1 MKPYDQMS
9 RDELIHEVR
18 RRDLQLTEA
27 LSRDEERY
35 RSLFMSMREGF
46 FLSQVIFDESGA
58 PCDYLYLDVNP
69 AFERIVGFKRDDI
82 LNRRMY
88 QLQDAPSSV
97 WLAVFKQ
104 VVTTGQ
110 PSQCCYY
117 SDPFQKYFDIFAFR
131 PAPDQYAVLVSDV
144 TERKEAEKA
153 LKESESRLR
162 YFMEHAP
169 ANLAMFDREMRYI
182 FASRRWMEATQLG
195 DMDVTGLSH
204 YDLFPKNAAHR
215 RDAHRRGLAGEVV
228 TCRDDR
234 LRRNDGSEICLSW
247 EVVPWYDSSGAVG
260 GIFIFSEDI
269 TGRKQ
274 AEEALRT
281 SQARYRDIVEN
292 QTEFVDRYLPGGIL
306 TFVNNSLAKL
316 TGHRPEDLL
325 GKSFYP
331 FLHEDDRAQVVAAIE
346 ALTPENP
353 FVVVENRVELPD
365 GLHWHQW
372 KHCAITDSEGKIVE
386 YQATGRDVTERKQM
400 QDILIAHQNELRLAN
415 ELLEQRVRERTADL
429 EAAIRAQESFSY
441 SVSHDLRAPLRH
453 INSFSAMVIE
463 DFGDQ
468 VPPGAR
474 EYLDRICSASSRM
487 GDLIDHLLELSRV
500 TRAEIDPGLVDLS
513 ELADSTLRMFVETD
527 PHRDTELVVEPGIT
541 VMGDQ
546 ALLRQL
552 LENLLGNAWKYTSQ
566 KGEARIEFG
575 KAVVCGQ
582 ETYYVRDN
590 GAGFD
595 MTYLSKL
602 FKAFERLHGAE
613 FDGIGIGLATAQR
626 IIQRHG
632 GSIWAEGVVD
642 EGATFYFTLPVYF

>member
-9 RDELIHEVR
+9 RDELIHEVK
-18 RRDLQLTEA
+18 RRDQQLTEA
-27 LSRDEERY
+27 LSRDEDRY

-46 FLSQVIFDESGA
+46 FLSQVIFDEDGA

-69 AFERIVGFKRDDI
+69 AFEKIAGFKRDDI

-88 QLQDAPSSV
+88 EVQDAPSEV

-104 VVTTGQ
+104 VVATGQ

-117 SDPFQKYFDIFAFR
+117 SEPFQKYFDIFAFR
-131 PAPDQYAVLVSDV
+131 PAADQYAVLVSDV

-153 LKESESRLR
+153 LKESESRLK
-162 YFMEHAP
+162 FFIEHAP

-182 FASRRWMEATQLG
+182 FASRRWLEAAGLG
-195 DMDVTGLSH
+195 DIDLTGLSH
-204 YDLFPKNAAHR
+204 YDLFPKNPAHR

-228 TCRDDR
+228 TCQDDR

-247 EVVPWYDSSGAVG
+247 EVVPWHDSNGAVG

-269 TGRKQ
+269 TWRKE

-316 TGHRPEDLL
+316 TGYQPEELL

-331 FLHEDDRAQVVAAIE
+331 FLHDDDRAQVIAAIE
-346 ALTPENP
+346 ALTRDNP
-353 FVVVENRVELPD
+353 FVVVENRVQLPD

-372 KHCAITDSEGKIVE
+372 KHCAITDEQGNIIE

-400 QDILIAHQNELRLAN
+400 QDILIAHQNELRTAN

-463 DFGDQ
+463 DFGEE
-468 VPPGAR
+468 VPPAAR

-487 GDLIDHLLELSRV
+487 GALIDHLLELSRV

-513 ELADSTLRMFVETD
+513 ELASSTLRMFVETE
-527 PHRDTELVVEPGIT
+527 PHREADLVVEPGIT

-575 KAVVCGQ
+575 KAMVSGQ
-582 ETYYVRDN
+582 ETYYVKDN

-642 EGATFYFTLPVYF
+642 KGATFYFTLPVYF

>member
-1 MKPYDQMS
+1 MKPYEQLS

-18 RRDLQLTEA
+18 RRDQQLTEA

-46 FLSQVIFDESGA
+46 FLSQVIFDEDGA

-69 AFERIVGFKRDDI
+69 AFEKIAGIRREEI

-88 QLQDAPSSV
+88 EVQDAPSSV
-97 WLAVFKQ
+97 WLAIFKE

-110 PSQCCYY
+110 PRQCCYF
-117 SDPFQKYFDIFAFR
+117 SDPYGKYFDIFAFR
-131 PAPDQYAVLVSDV
+131 PAADQYAVLVGDV
-144 TERKEAEKA
+144 TERKLAEKA
-153 LKESESRLR
+153 QRESEGRLR
-162 YFMEHAP
+162 FFIEHAP
-169 ANLAMFDREMRYI
+169 ANLAMFDRDMRYL
-182 FASRRWMEATQLG
+182 FASRRWVDAAQLG
-195 DMDVTGLSH
+195 DLEVTGLSH
-204 YDLFPKNAAHR
+204 YDLFPKTTPHR

-228 TCRDDR
+228 TCQED
-234 LRRNDGSEICLSW
+234 LLVRNDGSEVWLSW
-247 EVVPWYDSSGAVG
+247 EVHPWYDASGTVG

-269 TGRKQ
+269 TWRKQ

-281 SQARYRDIVEN
+281 SEARYRDIVEN
-292 QTEFVDRYLPGGIL
+292 QTEFVDRYLQGGIL

-316 TGHRPEDLL
+316 TGCNPEDLL

-331 FLHEDDRAQVVAAIE
+331 FMHEEDRAQVVAAIE
-346 ALTPENP
+346 SLSADNP
-353 FVVVENRVELPD
+353 FVVVENRVQLPD

-372 KHCAITDSEGKIVE
+372 KHCVLTDADGKVVE

-415 ELLEQRVRERTADL
+415 ELLEQRVKERTVDL

-453 INSFSAMVIE
+453 INSFSSMVIE

-468 VPPGAR
+468 VPAGAR
-474 EYLDRICSASSRM
+474 EYLQRICAASSRM

-500 TRAEIDPGLVDLS
+500 TRAEIDPGQVDLS
-513 ELADSTLRMFVETD
+513 ELASSTLRMFVETE
-527 PHRDTELVVEPGIT
+527 PHRSADLMVEPGIT

-566 KGEARIEFG
+566 KQLARIEFG
-575 KAVVCGQ
+575 KAVVSGQ
-582 ETYYVRDN
+582 ETYFVKDN

-613 FDGIGIGLATAQR
+613 FEGVGIGLATAQR

-642 EGATFYFTLPVYF
+642 GGATFYFTLPVFF